1 MTINTKSRLVI
12 LIVLTLGVAAL
23 APAFGRVQI
32 DYGQAV
38 SDLLAGRDTAAAR
51 VLELRLPRVILGLLA
66 GGSLAVVGASFQTLL
81 RNSLATPYTL
91 GVSFAAALGAF
102 LALSWPVLQF
112 RFGPF
117 SSVTILAL
125 VFAAAQVFSLDRIA
139 QRRREMSTHEL
150 LLAGVTLNFV
160 FAAAIMLVRFLADPL
175 RLRAMDRWM
184 MGGLQVA
191 GFGELQFLP
200 WFLIPTLAVLFLRAR
215 ALDQIAVG
223 EEMARARGVAVAGVQ
238 RSVLLA
244 GSAAVASLV
253 AITGPIGFVGLLVPH
268 AARRIF
274 GHSHPM
280 LLWRVPGP
288 CRCDR
293 ARAEPGGPGQRTS
306 GGSSDRAGRWTPLS
320 PPSPEPEPFAPL
332 RRCRTGM
339 ARIEW
344 TTWFDSTA
352 STPGPATMAR
362 PVWPT
367 DPGVR
372 RPIFGSR
379 ATAPSTNSIPPSDW
393 PSVPCPKLTP

>member
-1 MTINTKSRLVI
+1 MKSRLAI
-12 LIVLTLGVAAL
+12 LIFFTLVVAAL

-51 VLELRLPRVILGLLA
+51 VLQLRLPRVLLGLLA

-102 LALSWPVLQF
+102 LALSLPALQF
-112 RFGPF
+112 RLGPF

-125 VFAAAQVFSLDRIA
+125 AFAGAQVLSLDRIA

-200 WFLIPTLAVLFLRAR
+200 WFLVPALAVLFVRAR

-223 EEMARARGVAVAGVQ
+223 EEMARARGVAVDRVQ

-244 GSAAVASLV
+244 GSAAVATLV

-274 GHSHPM
+274 GTSHPM
-280 LLWRVPGP
+280 LLAACWWMGGAFLVIA
-288 CRCDR
+288 DAI
-293 ARAEPGGPGQRTS
+293 ARALNLAGRGSELPVGVLTALAGGPLFLLLLLSRTRS
-306 GGSSDRAGRWTPLS
+306 
-320 PPSPEPEPFAPL
+320 
-332 RRCRTGM
+332 
-339 ARIEW
+339 
-344 TTWFDSTA
+344 
-352 STPGPATMAR
+352 R
-362 PVWPT
+362 P
-367 DPGVR
+367 
-372 RPIFGSR
+372 
-379 ATAPSTNSIPPSDW
+379 
-393 PSVPCPKLTP
+393 